1 MSDASSSLA
10 TACVHAGAPLAGDA
24 TLTSPLV
31 PPIQQASAY
40 ETPSL
45 DIVARALDGEAGF
58 YSYGRNANP
67 TVAGWERAVAELEG
81 AEAGVAAA
89 SGMGVVSG
97 TLLGLLAPGQRL
109 VSTQE
114 LYGSTKKLMDTLV
127 ASRGV
132 EVRHV
137 PAPMLLAEGL
147 PPGTDLL
154 YTETLSN
161 PLLAVADLPALA
173 ALARAG
179 GALLVVDN
187 TFATPYHCRPL
198 ALGADLVL
206 HSASK
211 YLGGHAD
218 LIAGLACG
226 RVELVARVRD
236 TVVTLGAPLAPL
248 EAWLALRGLRTLA
261 VRLARQ
267 SENAAAVAQQLAAAR
282 LPGGAVEAV
291 WYPGLAEHPT
301 HAAAVATL
309 TQGYGAMVAFRL
321 AGGRPAVARF
331 LAALSLIRFAAT
343 LGDVSSTVSHPASTS
358 HRGLPPGER
367 QAAGIDE
374 GVLRLSVG
382 LEAVDDI
389 IADLERGLAAA
400 TGRGGRARSTGED
413 DGRKHG

>member
-1 MSDASSSLA
+1 MSDAVSPLA
-10 TACVHAGAPLAGDA
+10 TTCVHAGAARADEA
-24 TLTSPLV
+24 ALTSPLV
-31 PPIQQASAY
+31 PPLYQASAY

-45 DIVARALDGEAGF
+45 DIVARALDGEAGL

-97 TLLGLLAPGQRL
+97 TLFGLLAPGQRL
-109 VSTQE
+109 VSTLE
-114 LYGSTKKLMDTLV
+114 LYGSTKKLMDSYL

-132 EVRHV
+132 AVQHL
-137 PAPMLLAEGL
+137 PAPVLLADGL
-147 PPGTDLL
+147 PPETDLL
-154 YTETLSN
+154 YTETVSN

-173 ALARAG
+173 SLARAG

-198 ALGADLVL
+198 TLGADLVL

-218 LIAGLACG
+218 LIAGVACG
-226 RVELVARVRD
+226 RAELVAKVHD
-236 TVVTLGAPLAPL
+236 TIVTLGAPLAPL

-261 VRLARQ
+261 VRMARQ
-267 SENAAAVAQQLAAAR
+267 SENAAAVAEHLAER
-282 LPGGAVEAV
+282 LANGEVEAL

-301 HAAAVATL
+301 HPAAVASL
-309 TQGYGAMVAFRL
+309 AHGYGAMVAFRL

-331 LAALSLIRFAAT
+331 LAALRLIRFAAT
-343 LGDVSSTVSHPASTS
+343 LGDVSTTVSHPATTS
-358 HRGLPPGER
+358 HRGLAPAER
-367 QAAGIDE
+367 QAAGIDD

-382 LEAVDDI
+382 LEALDDI
-389 IADLERGLAAA
+389 LADLARGLAAA
-400 TGRGGRARSTGED
+400 AGGSGALRSTGEE
-413 DGRKHG
+413 DGRQRG